1 MAHEHQIAIVDDDES
16 VRDAVT
22 NLFRSMRFPAV
33 AFASAEEFLKSD
45 AVATASC
52 LVLDFQMPGMGGLDL
67 QNHLAATG
75 RHIRVVFV
83 TGHPD
88 ACVRE
93 KAMQAGAVCLLTKPF
108 NEGDLLDG
116 LESALTATATNEQK
130 VQVL

>member
-52 LVLDFQMPGMGGLDL
+52 LVLDIQMPGMGGLEL

-75 RHIRVVFV
+75 RHIPVVFV
-83 TGHPD
+83 TGYPD
-88 ACVRE
+88 ARVRE

-108 NEGDLLDG
+108 NEGALLAG
-116 LESALTATATNEQK
+116 LESALSSHGDK
-130 VQVL
+130 